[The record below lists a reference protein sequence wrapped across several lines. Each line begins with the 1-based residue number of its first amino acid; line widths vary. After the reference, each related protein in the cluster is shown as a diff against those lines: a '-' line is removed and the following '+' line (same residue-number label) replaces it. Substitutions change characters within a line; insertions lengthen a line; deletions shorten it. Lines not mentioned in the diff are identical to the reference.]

1 MSLLQALL
9 IAILIV
15 MAVAILFGFFCWI
28 AKLIDRL
35 TQGRIGWTF
44 LCYAIFAVIIFTVV
58 IWLAGGAG

>member
-1 MSLLQALL
+1 VSLLQALL

-44 LCYAIFAVIIFTVV
+44 LLYAFFAVMIFTVV
-58 IWLAGGAG
+58 IWLAGGDM